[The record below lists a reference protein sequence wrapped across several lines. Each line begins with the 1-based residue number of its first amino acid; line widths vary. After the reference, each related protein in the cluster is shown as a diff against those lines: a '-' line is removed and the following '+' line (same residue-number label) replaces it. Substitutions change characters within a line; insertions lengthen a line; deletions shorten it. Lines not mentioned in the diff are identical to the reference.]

1 MSDGDGVRTSF
12 LNSSVN
18 LQDLSEESTNVYLSL
33 KSITNCFFSTVMHNK
48 IFRKPFALGNRLWIR
63 LTHVN

>member
-18 LQDLSEESTNVYLSL
+18 LQDLSEESANVYLSL

-48 IFRKPFALGNRLWIR
+48 IFRKPFVLGHRLWVR

>member
-12 LNSSVN
+12 SNSSVN
-18 LQDLSEESTNVYLSL
+18 LQNLSEESTNVYLSL

-48 IFRKPFALGNRLWIR
+48 ILGSL
-63 LTHVN
+63 LS

>member
-18 LQDLSEESTNVYLSL
+18 LQDLSEESTNVYLSV
-33 KSITNCFFSTVMHNK
+33 KSITNCFFSTLLHNK
-48 IFRKPFALGNRLWIR
+48 IFRKPFVLGHRLWVR